1 MKNKGINF
9 GGNLCE
15 YEIEIG
21 SSYRCPMR
29 NKTSSELRCVI
40 GSGSMLDPRIEYP
53 IRVSKL
59 KQGYLATG
67 NALKFRFIPS
77 ISNITPMI
85 GLLFNQKRKINQL
98 NLK

>member
-1 MKNKGINF
+1 MKKKGINF

-21 SSYRCPMR
+21 SSYHCPII
-29 NKTSSELRCVI
+29 NKTSTELRCLI
-40 GSGSMLDPRIEYP
+40 GPGSMLDPRIEYS

-59 KQGYLATG
+59 KQGYLATQ
-67 NALKFRFIPS
+67 NTIKFRFIPS

-85 GLLFNQKRKINQL
+85 GLLFDQNRQRNEL
-98 NLK
+98 NLL